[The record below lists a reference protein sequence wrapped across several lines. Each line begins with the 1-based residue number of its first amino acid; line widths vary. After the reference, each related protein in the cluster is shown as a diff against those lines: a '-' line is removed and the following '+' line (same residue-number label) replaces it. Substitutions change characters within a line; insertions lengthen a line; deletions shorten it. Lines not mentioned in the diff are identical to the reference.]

1 MGDEADR
8 DAILRRRRQLI
19 ALALSGLTGAACE
32 GEPPERAPPVKDE
45 VTEAPMEPVAIDE
58 GLEPPPEEPP
68 EAATAPDPVPDPVP
82 DQAEI
87 RHAEE
92 RKRRL
97 QRPQPCLT
105 PPSVCLS
112 VAPRVCLFMEK
123 PDDGYEP

>member
-1 MGDEADR
+1 MGDDADR

-19 ALALSGLTGAACE
+19 ALALSGLTTAACE
-32 GEPPERAPPVKDE
+32 GEPAEPPPSPEDQ

-58 GLEPPPEEPP
+58 GVEPPPEEPL
-68 EAATAPDPVPDPVP
+68 ETAPDPAPDP
-82 DQAEI
+82 AEI

-105 PPSVCLS
+105 LPSVCLS